1 MPTDRTTAVQ
11 AGDVG
16 YAPDPRIAF
25 FGTHIT
31 PRTFSEWLAG
41 ISDVLDGGQRGWLSG
56 CHNLHSL
63 CLLQRNNDVR
73 RFYARCNDCYIDGVS
88 VRLIL
93 SGFKVY
99 TNAQQRFSLMDHFLD
114 LLQHA
119 EKNDWSVFYLGSRE
133 SVVTLGRGLVREMF
147 PDLRIQFQHG
157 YCSDDPALVQT
168 INELRPDILLVGMG
182 MPLQERWLVEHLNQL
197 DVGFIA
203 QAGSTLD
210 YYTGAQA
217 KPPPWVSRNGF
228 AWLYRLLTDPV
239 RLWQR
244 YLIEPWVLLFPTL
257 RQWYRYRK
265 FR

>member
-1 MPTDRTTAVQ
+1 MPTDHKTAVQ
-11 AGDVG
+11 AGDIG
-16 YAPDPRIAF
+16 HTPDPRIAF
-25 FGTHIT
+25 FGTNIT
-31 PRTFSEWLAG
+31 PRTFSEWLSG
-41 ISDVLDGGQRGWLSG
+41 ISDVLDSGQRGWLSG

-63 CLLQRNNDVR
+63 CLLLRNNDVR

-93 SGFKVY
+93 KGFKVS
-99 TNAQQRFSLMDHFLD
+99 TKAQQRFSLMDHFLD

-119 EKNDWSVFYLGSRE
+119 EINGWSVFYLGSRE
-133 SVVTLGRGLVREMF
+133 SVVTVGRGLIGKMF

-157 YCSDDPALVQT
+157 YNSTEPALVQT
-168 INELRPDILLVGMG
+168 INEFRPDILLVGMG
-182 MPLQERWLVEHLNQL
+182 MPLQERWLVEHLNQI
-197 DVGFIA
+197 DAGYIA

-217 KPPPWVSRNGF
+217 KPPLWVSRNGF
-228 AWLYRLLTDPV
+228 AWLYRLLTDPL
-239 RLWQR
+239 RLWRR
-244 YLIEPWVLLFPTL
+244 YLIEPWILLFPTL